1 MKNILVPISSN
12 ENAVNTLQYAIN
24 FAEKTNA
31 KIYLVHIFSSTK
43 ISGAFVKIDDILKR
57 DSEKILDDLLAK
69 VDRKNISVLRKSL
82 KGHNAVDSIGD
93 FCTLFKIDLIITST
107 KNDESDNTVFL
118 GEVTG
123 GMLKDLSFPVMIIP
137 SSTKFKPIDKILMA
151 IKSGKIQSEKTLI
164 SLFKIKD
171 IFNSKIDLLQVKTP
185 VLKEKDMPLNTELE
199 NNISNLI
206 STNNATVF
214 QGVLEFLHE
223 EDPDIICVIK
233 RKRGFFKKLWQNDI
247 VKKVDFESN
256 IPLLV
261 LKGMS

>member
-24 FAEKTNA
+24 FAEKTKA

-43 ISGAFVKIDDILKR
+43 ISGAFVKIDNILER
-57 DSEKILDDLLAK
+57 DSKKILDDLLAK
-69 VDRKNISVLRKSL
+69 VDHKEVRILRKSL
-82 KGHNAVDSIGD
+82 KGHNDVDSIGD
-93 FCTLFKIDLIITST
+93 FCKLFKIDLIITSA
-107 KNDESDNTVFL
+107 KNDESDNSVFL
-118 GEVTG
+118 GKVTG
-123 GMLKDLSFPVMIIP
+123 GMLKDLSYPTLIIP
-137 SSTKFKPIDKILMA
+137 SSATFKPIDKIFMA
-151 IKSGKIQSEKTLI
+151 IKSGKIQSEKTLFP
-164 SLFKIKD
+164 LFDIKNN
-171 IFNSKIDLLQVKTP
+171 FNSKIDLLQVKTP
-185 VLKEKDMPLNTELE
+185 LLEEKDLALNTELE

-206 STNNATVF
+206 STKNATVF

-247 VKKVDFESN
+247 VKKLDFESN

-261 LKGMS
+261 LKGIS